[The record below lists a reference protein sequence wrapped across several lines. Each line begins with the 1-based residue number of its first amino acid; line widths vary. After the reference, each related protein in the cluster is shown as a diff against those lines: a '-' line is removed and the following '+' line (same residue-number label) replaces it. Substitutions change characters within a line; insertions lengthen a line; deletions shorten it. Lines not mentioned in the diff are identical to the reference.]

1 MARPPSTYT
10 VSTLAGEDRSQ
21 RAAAAAN
28 PKEAWNSRGTAVSGW
43 RRAAHTASGFRGKD
57 DRSVNVVAAM
67 GKLTKSTRRKDGGV
81 ARSGLLK
88 RPSVASHAPAG
99 WRMPLTLT
107 PTLFLTPTLTLTPT
121 LFLTPTLTLPP
132 TLTLTLTRRMPLEHR
147 EAAKRFDERHQQLSA
162 RH

>member
-107 PTLFLTPTLTLTPT
+107 PTLFLTPTLTL
-121 LFLTPTLTLPP
+121 PP

>member
-1 MARPPSTYT
+1 M
-10 VSTLAGEDRSQ
+10 
-21 RAAAAAN
+21 
-28 PKEAWNSRGTAVSGW
+28 SGW

-99 WRMPLTLT
+99 WRMPL
-107 PTLFLTPTLTLTPT
+107 
-121 LFLTPTLTLPP
+121 
-132 TLTLTLTRRMPLEHR
+132 EHR

-162 RH
+162 RP

>member
-1 MARPPSTYT
+1 M
-10 VSTLAGEDRSQ
+10 
-21 RAAAAAN
+21 
-28 PKEAWNSRGTAVSGW
+28 SGW

-99 WRMPLTLT
+99 WRMPLTRT

-121 LFLTPTLTLPP
+121 LFLTPTLTP
-132 TLTLTLTRRMPLEHR
+132 TLALTLTLTRRMPLEHR